1 MAHSTL
7 SDEQQAMVTAL
18 TRDGHHIDAVVGV
31 AGSGK
36 TYALAVA
43 HRLWADAGYD
53 VLGAAISKQ
62 AATQLQADTGIT
74 SGTLDSLL
82 LHLDRP
88 GAHLQAG
95 SVVVVDEAGM
105 VPTRKLDELLGHCAP
120 GVKVVLVGDHRQ
132 LPEIDAGGMLRS
144 IAERHTIATLHDNRR
159 QHDPDERVAL
169 ADVRDGDVNAGLDW
183 YVASGRVASF
193 DDAATAR
200 AAMIET
206 WWADRTDTSGS
217 QLLMAERRVDVERL
231 NQLARQRR
239 ADAGE
244 LDLDQVVTVGGR
256 DFAVG
261 DAVIFERNH
270 RLMGVANAQR
280 GTITALDRAA
290 GRVTVDVGDGRLVDV
305 AHDYLDAGHLNWG
318 YAATVHKNQG
328 ATCDAAY
335 LLASDRTYRE
345 LGYVAL
351 SRGRVS
357 NRIWTVSDHDPAPTD
372 NPAHGAETQPEPDPL
387 VDLRRAMQRSAAQ
400 QLATDQAD
408 ELEPVGIDL

>member
-1 MAHSTL
+1 
-7 SDEQQAMVTAL
+7 
-18 TRDGHHIDAVVGV
+18 
-31 AGSGK
+31 
-36 TYALAVA
+36 
-43 HRLWADAGYD
+43 
-53 VLGAAISKQ
+53 
-62 AATQLQADTGIT
+62 
-74 SGTLDSLL
+74 
-82 LHLDRP
+82 
-88 GAHLQAG
+88 
-95 SVVVVDEAGM
+95 
-105 VPTRKLDELLGHCAP
+105 
-120 GVKVVLVGDHRQ
+120 
-132 LPEIDAGGMLRS
+132 
-144 IAERHTIATLHDNRR
+144 
-159 QHDPDERVAL
+159 
-169 ADVRDGDVNAGLDW
+169 VRDGDVDAGLDW
-183 YVASGRVASF
+183 YIASGRVASF

-200 AAMIET
+200 VAMIET
-206 WWADRTDTSGS
+206 WWADIRDTAGRR
-217 QLLMAERRVDVERL
+217 LLMAERRVDVERL

-244 LDLDQVVTVGGR
+244 LDLDHVVNLGGR

-290 GRVTVDVGDGRLVDV
+290 GRVTVDVGDGRLLDV
-305 AHDYLDAGHLNWG
+305 ENEYLAAGHLNWG

-357 NRIWTVSDHDPAPTD
+357 NRIWTVSDHDPEPTE
-372 NPAHGAETQPEPDPL
+372 NPAHGAETPPEPDPL

-400 QLATDQAD
+400 ELATDQAD
-408 ELEPVGIDL
+408 ELEPVGVDL